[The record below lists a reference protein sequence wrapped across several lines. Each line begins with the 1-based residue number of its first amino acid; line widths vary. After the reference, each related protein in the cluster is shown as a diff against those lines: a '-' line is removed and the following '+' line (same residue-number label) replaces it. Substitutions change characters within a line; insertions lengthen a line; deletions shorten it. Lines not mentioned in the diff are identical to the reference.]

1 LTNLSRR
8 RHYKLDEDVIAKMR
22 EYAASGAALEH
33 IAPAIG
39 VSYCSL
45 KNWLSNARGDNP
57 TELELDLL
65 AAYNEGRAAGALK
78 FASLIHK
85 AAEEGDAR
93 SAQWMLT
100 HSPHYRRHY
109 SDSAAERRAF
119 RDGLELAA
127 TAAAEA
133 GLSPEQE
140 RKLLL
145 HLQAKSGERLQA
157 ADEAS

>member
-1 LTNLSRR
+1 MANLAR
-8 RHYKLDEDVIAKMR
+8 RHYKLNADVIAKMR

-33 IAPAIG
+33 IAPALG
-39 VSYCSL
+39 VSYRVL
-45 KNWLSNARGDNP
+45 QMWISNARGDNP
-57 TELELDLL
+57 TEEELQLL
-65 AAYNEGRAAGALK
+65 QAFDEGRAAGALK

-127 TAAAEA
+127 AAAAEA

-145 HLQAKSGERLQA
+145 HLQAKSGEQLQS

>member
-1 LTNLSRR
+1 MANLAR
-8 RHYKLDEDVIAKMR
+8 RHYKLNADVIAKMR

-33 IAPAIG
+33 IAPALG
-39 VSYCSL
+39 VSYGSL
-45 KNWLSNARGDNP
+45 YAWMTNAKGDNP
-57 TELELDLL
+57 TELEIELL
-65 AAYNEGRAAGALK
+65 KAYDEGRAMGALTLVK
-78 FASLIHK
+78 HIHD
-85 AAEEGDAR
+85 AAANGDPR

>member
-1 LTNLSRR
+1 
-8 RHYKLDEDVIAKMR
+8 MR

-33 IAPAIG
+33 IAPALG
-39 VSYCSL
+39 VSYSSL
-45 KNWLSNARGDNP
+45 KEWLGNARKGNC

-65 AAYNEGRAAGALK
+65 AAFNEGRAMGALTLVK
-78 FASLIHK
+78 HIHD
-85 AAEEGDAR
+85 AAANGDPR

-127 TAAAEA
+127 AAAAEA
-133 GLSPEQE
+133 GLSTEQE

-145 HLQAKSGERLQA
+145 HLQAKSGEQLQA